1 MTNIA
6 STLLDFILDLLRD
19 PETAREFTAD
29 PEGTLA
35 AAGLA
40 DVCPDDVHTVLPML
54 ADFAPAAAVA
64 AVPAAAAAA
73 SPTFVAGAVRPSG
86 EASAVE
92 QIRYIQTTYSYQQT
106 TEIDASNG
114 VWADGDLYQVFGE
127 EVVVATGGSLVAG
140 GDIEDAR
147 VDNSTDNSV
156 AVDIEDSF
164 NPEDSFNT
172 DIDLENSGNTVRGD
186 GNAVGEG
193 NDVDNSDRSVDV
205 DVDDSFNGNALGDG
219 SAVHNGDALTVDD
232 VVLGNGNV
240 QGNGNT
246 VGNDVEDAFNEST
259 ETTTIDTTFTDSF
272 DEESIDVE
280 LDDVVLGSGSA
291 DDVDVDVDVA
301 DSGNGNFAGNVTDSA
316 VADDGLAIDDPRVDF

>member
-6 STLLDFILDLLRD
+6 TTLLDFILDLLRD

-35 AAGLA
+35 AAGLG

-64 AVPAAAAAA
+64 AVPAAAAAT
-73 SPTFVAGAVRPSG
+73 PTFVAGATRPSG

-92 QIRYIQTTYSYQQT
+92 QIRYIQNTYTYQHT
-106 TEIDASNG
+106 TEIDASDG
-114 VWADGDLYQVFGE
+114 VWADGDIYQVFGE

-186 GNAVGEG
+186 GNAVGGG
-193 NDVDNSDRSVDV
+193 NDVDNSDRSTDI
-205 DVDDSFNGNALGDG
+205 DDSFNGNALGG
-219 SAVHNGDALTVDD
+219 GAVHNGDALSVDD

-246 VGNDVEDAFNEST
+246 VGNDVEDAFNETT
-259 ETTTIDTTFTDSF
+259 ETTSFDDSFNDSF

-280 LDDVVLGSGSA
+280 LDDVVLGNGSA
-291 DDVDVDVDVA
+291 GGALTYDVDVE

-316 VADDGLAIDDPRVDF
+316 VADDGLAVDDPSLTL